1 MLADEISSHYD
12 GEETQP
18 NLPYVDSM
26 VWNTN
31 DQLPPSDVVVE
42 GMLPPDVSS
51 IASET
56 NIGLTTSIRGG

>member
-31 DQLPPSDVVVE
+31 NQLPPSDVVVE